1 MSAIKMNEATP
12 VTLCTVSAA
21 RALSDPPQQSSR
33 ARQCPRS
40 RIRRASSKL
49 RDRAAMAVVI
59 SAASAQAPNRTNSAS
74 SDAECRDGRHDISLC
89 DRCPSKPRR
98 NRPTKR
104 LKDAILKMP
113 KLAIALT
120 AVLLSTPAIA
130 QESQPTAPKPIGDY
144 LLKPGATAEDFR
156 RDIAGCQMRAEITA
170 PLGPIA
176 NFEAYCGA
184 GGDIQDAAHHVN
196 CVHERPTK
204 TFELINSFH
213 EQNR

>member
-33 ARQCPRS
+33 ARQYPRS

-89 DRCPSKPRR
+89 DQCPSKPRR

-130 QESQPTAPKPIGDY
+130 QVPADGAKANRGLPTKARCYSRGFSARYCRMPNASGDHSPIGANCKLRS
-144 LLKPGATAEDFR
+144 LLRRWRRHPRRGTSCQLRPRTIYKDF
-156 RDIAGCQMRAEITA
+156 
-170 PLGPIA
+170 
-176 NFEAYCGA
+176 
-184 GGDIQDAAHHVN
+184 
-196 CVHERPTK
+196 
-204 TFELINSFH
+204 
-213 EQNR
+213 